1 MNADLIRIILV
12 DDHKLVRQ
20 SWKYLLQSNPRF
32 QVIAECENGYSAV
45 EEAVRLQPEIMLVDM
60 NMKPLNGFDV
70 TGKIMERAPY
80 VKIIGLSVN
89 NYPTYATRMLEL
101 GARGYLTKT
110 SPIEE
115 INFGILEVHR
125 GVQYICEEVKRN
137 MSSSGT
143 TEFL

>member
-20 SWKYLLQSNPRF
+20 SWKYLLQNNPGFR
-32 QVIAECENGYSAV
+32 VIAECENGHSAI
-45 EEAVRLQPEIMLVDM
+45 EEAERLLPDIMLIDM
-60 NMKPLNGFDV
+60 NMKPMNGFDV
-70 TGKIMERAPY
+70 TEKIIQKNPS

-89 NYPTYATRMLEL
+89 NYPAYATRMLEL

-115 INFGILEVHR
+115 INHAILEVYR
-125 GVQYICEEVKRN
+125 GTLYVCEEVKKA
-137 MSSSGT
+137 MSSSGP